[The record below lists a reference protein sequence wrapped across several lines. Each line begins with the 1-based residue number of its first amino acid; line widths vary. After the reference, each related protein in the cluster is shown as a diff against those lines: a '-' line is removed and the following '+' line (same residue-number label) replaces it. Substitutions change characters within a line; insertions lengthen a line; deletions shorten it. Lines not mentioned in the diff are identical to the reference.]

1 MQRRFV
7 KRHVHFGERHG
18 RAQRDEKRAK
28 LSRLVGLPIQHELN
42 QRAVGNQIAMQV
54 IPLDVFKM
62 LEAVTNGVR
71 QRAVVIVICH
81 QRNQSRRKD
90 DASGAHFHRRPGLVA
105 LHFGQRLTAEFQNRV
120 AAGARQAHA
129 DGGHV
134 VERAA

>member
-1 MQRRFV
+1 MRHIRPGCGFNERVVQRGFV

-62 LEAVTNGVR
+62 LGGR
-71 QRAVVIVICH
+71 QQTAC
-81 QRNQSRRKD
+81 
-90 DASGAHFHRRPGLVA
+90 ASAQL
-105 LHFGQRLTAEFQNRV
+105 
-120 AAGARQAHA
+120 
-129 DGGHV
+129 
-134 VERAA
+134 